1 MTVRREYGVVL
12 LACALG
18 AGLLFLAG
26 SRGWVTLSVA
36 RGKPLPELRHTV
48 SGSKAQPLITA
59 MAVLGLA
66 GVVALLATRRV
77 GRRIVGL
84 LLAIAA
90 VLTVIWLG
98 RDLHGMSAGR
108 AESLLSD
115 AGPVVGVPAGA
126 RVTVDLHL
134 STVALGLAGVLL
146 LALAGGWAAVR
157 GRVWPAMG
165 SRYDRPAEQTTPD
178 AGRTDDITHSGS
190 PADGTDAT
198 ARSGDT
204 ESADPAATGPPAAQ
218 RLLWEALDRG
228 EDPTAIEESS
238 NRQTNAD
245 VPKRS

>member
-1 MTVRREYGVVL
+1 
-12 LACALG
+12 
-18 AGLLFLAG
+18 
-26 SRGWVTLSVA
+26 VTLSVA
-36 RGKPLPELRHTV
+36 RVTSQTKLRHTV
-48 SGSKAQPLITA
+48 SGSKAQPLMTA

-90 VLTVIWLG
+90 VLAVIWLG
-98 RDLHGMSAGR
+98 RDLHGMSANR
-108 AESLLSD
+108 AQSLLAD

-134 STVALGLAGVLL
+134 TSVALGLAGVLL
-146 LALAGGWAAVR
+146 LGLAGAWAAAR

-165 SRYDRPAEQTTPD
+165 SRYDRAAEQATPD

-190 PADGTDAT
+190 PEDGTDGS
-198 ARSGDT
+198 ARPGSTG
-204 ESADPAATGPPAAQ
+204 SADPVATSPPGAQ

-238 NRQTNAD
+238 KRRTEAN
-245 VPKRS
+245 VPKKR